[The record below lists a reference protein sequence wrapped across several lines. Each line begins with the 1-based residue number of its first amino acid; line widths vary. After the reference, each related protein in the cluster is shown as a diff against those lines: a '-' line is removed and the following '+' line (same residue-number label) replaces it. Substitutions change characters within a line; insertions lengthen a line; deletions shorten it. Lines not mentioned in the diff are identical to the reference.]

1 MDSHTLLL
9 LPLLIPFAVAVAT
22 LALRTRPGLQKAL
35 NLIGM
40 TGILAA
46 SIALLVR
53 ISGEGIQATS
63 LGGWPAP
70 FGIMMVAD
78 HLSVIMLIVSALI
91 GVAVAVYAIPN
102 VDSQRVGFGF
112 YPFMN
117 LLMVGINGAF
127 LTGDLFNL
135 YVWFEVMLISS
146 FVLIVLGNTEEQLA
160 GGIKYVVINLVSS
173 LFFLA
178 GVGMIYGLTGTLNMA
193 ELAMALPQVEQE
205 GLVTVVAMLFLVS
218 FGIKAALF
226 PLFFWLPASY
236 HTPPAAVS
244 AFFAGLLTKV
254 GVYALIRVFT
264 LLFTQDVGF
273 THGLLLWAAG
283 LTMVSGVLA
292 AAIQTD
298 FRKILSFHIISQ
310 IGYMIMG
317 LALFTPLA
325 LVGAVFYIVH
335 HIIVKANLFLVSGAA
350 NELQGTF
357 SLKKLKGLYAAHPVM
372 AVLFVIPAFSRAG
385 FPPLSGFWA
394 KLILAKAGIEAGAY
408 WIVAVAMAVGLF
420 TMYSMSK
427 VWVNAFLP
435 GTDEDV
441 DADRTPTSVRVMYL
455 PIGVLAAATIFIS
468 VFAGPVYEIAERSAD
483 ELMNS
488 SAYIEAVTGHEES
501 VADSA
506 TRVDLDG
513 RAGGVHAQ

>member
-9 LPLLIPFAVAVAT
+9 LPLLIPFVVAVAT
-22 LALRTRPGLQKAL
+22 LALRARPTLQKAI

-46 SIALLVR
+46 SIALLGRLGSDGV
-53 ISGEGIQATS
+53 QATS

-70 FGIMMVAD
+70 FGIMLVAD
-78 HLSVIMLIVSALI
+78 HLSVIMLIVSAII

-102 VDSQRVGFGF
+102 VDARRVGFGF

-193 ELAMALPQVEQE
+193 ELAVALPEVEQP

-273 THGLLLWAAG
+273 THTLLLWAAG

-325 LVGAVFYIVH
+325 LIGAVFYIVH

-350 NELQGTF
+350 NQLQGTF

-372 AVLFVIPAFSRAG
+372 AVLFVIPAFSLAG

-394 KLILAKAGIEAGAY
+394 KLVLAKAGIETGAY

-435 GTDEDV
+435 GTEEEVATD
-441 DADRTPTSVRVMYL
+441 TPTSVRIMYL
-455 PIGVLAAATIFIS
+455 PIGALAAVTILIS
-468 VFAGPVYEIAERSAD
+468 VFAGPVYDLAERSAD